1 MSFKKTLKGNSGCR
15 IELLSD
21 SSERFFVRK
30 ISSSIEYNERLENQI
45 IKQEFFEAECF
56 QVPKIFEKGRTNEGL
71 VFFDMEFIPGKS
83 LSEYMDGV
91 LPNALIDDLLKLIN
105 QISQLGNQPKYQKSS
120 LVRIKAIAE
129 GAARMNVDRKICN
142 FLLEYSWDD
151 LKAMHCHGDL
161 TLENLLVTSNGMCM
175 IDFQDAPI
183 ESLSQD
189 ISKLLFDIEFGWS
202 NRHDVSKDR
211 AISVYGNQL
220 KVIKRINTFIE
231 DYPSANFFE
240 EITALQ
246 ILNAVRVLPYIQ
258 DEESDKVVRKALDVL
273 PERLGIL

>member
-21 SSERFFVRK
+21 SSQSFFVRK
-30 ISSSIEYNERLENQI
+30 ISSSIQYNERLETQI
-45 IKQEFFEAECF
+45 SKQEFFEAEGF
-56 QVPKIFEKGRTNEGL
+56 QVPKVFEKGKTHEGL
-71 VFFDMEFIPGKS
+71 LFFDMEFIPGKS
-83 LSEYMDGV
+83 LSEYMNGV
-91 LPNALIDDLLKLIN
+91 LPNTLIDNLLKLIS
-105 QISQLGNQPKYQKSS
+105 QIYQLGNQPKYQKSA
-120 LVRIKAIAE
+120 LMRMKAIAE
-129 GAARMNVDRKICN
+129 SAARMNVDQKICD

-151 LKAMHCHGDL
+151 VKATHCHGDL

-202 NRHDVSKDR
+202 NRHDVSKEK
-211 AISVYGNQL
+211 AITFYGNQL
-220 KVIKRINTFIE
+220 KIIKRIDKFIG
-231 DYPSANFFE
+231 DHPSANFFE

-258 DEESDKVVRKALDVL
+258 DVESDKVVRKALKVL